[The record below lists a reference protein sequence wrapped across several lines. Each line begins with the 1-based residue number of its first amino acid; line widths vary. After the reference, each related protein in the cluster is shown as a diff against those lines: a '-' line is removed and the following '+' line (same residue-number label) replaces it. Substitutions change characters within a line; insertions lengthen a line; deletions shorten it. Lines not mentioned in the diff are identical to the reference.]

1 MRSAKDFFKPKAI
14 GAPDPPREIPFEP
27 ARMIHFFDPSN
38 PKMAAKLPE
47 LATKCDVLLGNL
59 EDAIQADRKI
69 EAAVLTG
76 FGIKAF
82 VSGADIRE
90 LAALQA
96 PEEGIALASRGQR
109 VLNAIENLGKPV
121 VAAIIGHAIAGG
133 CILALCCDY
142 RFIAEGKK
150 LMGLNEIKLGV
161 PVPYPAD
168 RILQNLIGWR
178 MARDVIDGG
187 EFYGGQELFE
197 KGMVD
202 QVLPMEDVLPRAI
215 EKAETLSA
223 SSPEAFALIKRNRT
237 EPVKTEILAELDER
251 ERRFVERWYSPEARE
266 RLDEAIE
273 KF

>member
-1 MRSAKDFFKPKAI
+1 MKTIQFESSNRILIIKLAREVTNAINMHMIDELSEALREARDDPDVRGLVLTSAEEKFFSIGLAI
-14 GAPDPPREIPFEP
+14 
-27 ARMIHFFDPSN
+27 
-38 PKMAAKLPE
+38 PE
-47 LATKCDVLLGNL
+47 LYPLTQG
-59 EDAIQADRKI
+59 EFAIFYR
-69 EAAVLTG
+69 
-76 FGIKAF
+76 AF
-82 VSGADIRE
+82 NRLSTE
-90 LAALQA
+90 LYTF
-96 PEEGIALASRGQR
+96 P
-109 VLNAIENLGKPV
+109 KPV
-121 VAAIIGHAIAGG
+121 VAAILGHAIAGG

-187 EFYGGQELFE
+187 EFYGAQELLE

-202 QVLPMEDVLPRAI
+202 QVLPMEDVLPMAI
-215 EKAETLSA
+215 EKAEALSA

-266 RLDEAIE
+266 RLDEAID